1 MAYKLDTKQ
10 QAKVIESLQRRL
22 EDAIANGEKL
32 TWNSFLTQIGA
43 YVNPSTGRAYEGWL
57 NGVLLAF
64 TSMAFDGDPRFVGY
78 GQARKMGGPVKKGEK
93 GTPIFRPMIVD
104 KKDDDGEAHSAMVGY
119 RQVIVFNVR
128 QTTLIENGRIPAKVV
143 ENVNAD
149 AAPIAS
155 VIDFANCIDF
165 EQVASTGCP
174 YYSPIADNIGMPEF
188 SAFHNAPAHADA
200 LLHELI
206 HWTGSTKRLARITPG
221 WTNKADYSKEE
232 LVACMGSALMLNH
245 LGVSVSDE
253 AEINMTAY
261 LQGWISFLKND
272 IGLLLDAAQDAAT
285 AANYLIKLSE
295 GQIVEGMEVAA

>member
-1 MAYKLDTKQ
+1 MAFTLDTKQ
-10 QAKVIESLQRRL
+10 AARVVESLQRRL
-22 EDAIANGEKL
+22 EDAIESGQKL

-57 NGVLLAF
+57 NGILLAF

-78 GQARKMGGPVKKGEK
+78 GQAKRMGGAVKKGEK
-93 GTPIFRPMIVD
+93 GTPIFRPRMITQED
-104 KKDDDGEAHSAMVGY
+104 ESGEKRSVMVGFM
-119 RQVIVFNVR
+119 QVTVFNVC
-128 QTTLIENGRIPAKVV
+128 QTYLIENGRIPAKVV

-261 LQGWISFLKND
+261 LQGWISHLKND
-272 IGLLLDAAQDAAT
+272 IGMLLIAAQDAAT